1 MRIDIRS
8 STSLKDG
15 EDVLGRHTK
24 VKVVKNKVA
33 PPFKRAEFD
42 IMFGEGIS
50 RSSEIIDLGVELN
63 IIQKSGA
70 WFSYDGA
77 KLAQGREAAK
87 KVIQDNPELADEL
100 EEKIMAALKE
110 GANAKAPKGAKPK
123 VAEKASPKADE
134 DADLD
139 DLDMDFDTD
148 IPDDF
153 SIEEDAHE

>member
-1 MRIDIRS
+1 S

-15 EDVLGRHTK
+15 DDVLGRHTK

-50 RSSEIIDLGVELN
+50 RSSEIIDLGVDLD

-70 WFSYDGA
+70 WFSYDGS

-87 KVIQDNPELADEL
+87 KVIQDNPELAEEL

-110 GANAKAPKGAKPK
+110 GAKTKPAKGSKSKS
-123 VAEKASPKADE
+123 AEKPESKSQE
-134 DADLD
+134 DSELD
-139 DLDMDFDTD
+139 DLDDMDFDTE

-153 SIEEDAHE
+153 SIEEDAQE